1 MVRGGT
7 CGHGRGGCGQCRA
20 AAGGGWGEVSGV
32 FGGAAGVGVC
42 AVPGGA
48 GGGGGGAG
56 ASAAGAVLGAGRG
69 GGRTHVLL
77 PVTCL
82 LRRAD
87 EVEVIGSALV
97 KAAGGLGHRRIARD
111 LGRFPET
118 VRGWLRRFGGRAEA
132 VRVFFTVLVVRVAV
146 EPVLPDPAGSVL
158 GDAVAAIEAA
168 AGSVASRFEVG
179 AVTVWQVASAVSA
192 GALLA
197 PGWPPSHREW
207 INTSS
212 P

>member
-1 MVRGGT
+1 MGQTHREHHHLHHHGGVRCPGCSGVLRGWGYARSRVVRG
-7 CGHGRGGCGQCRA
+7 
-20 AAGGGWGEVSGV
+20 VV
-32 FGGAAGVGVC
+32 
-42 AVPGGA
+42 
-48 GGGGGGAG
+48 
-56 ASAAGAVLGAGRG
+56 GAVRVRPRRARCSEPVGG